1 MNNLPSVRRRPRET
15 PRPSSNVSPSS
26 LPPARLP
33 KVLGLAF
40 GLALCLAFSGPTAEA
55 RQAARTGA
63 TKLPSPDKVVGDYLK
78 ALGGKKRVAS
88 VRDATYE
95 WTYKRGDNGEA
106 GTARTRTK
114 SPASSRTDVFTP
126 GGERGAA
133 ANGRSAWARGTDGL
147 LLTLT
152 DSASLSA
159 KLHALLDATRFVEY
173 KKHGVMARTV
183 GAEQIYG
190 QPAVVV
196 EFSTR
201 AGARLRYWFNAETKL
216 PVEMRDDARG
226 LTVRYER
233 WLPRAG
239 GPLLLEPHR
248 LLFEERRVWQIMLTL
263 EEARYN
269 EGLSDAVF
277 DPPGDAS
284 LDIPALLRDLE
295 RNQDEV
301 DRRINEYT
309 FTRKITQRELNDRG
323 ELKKEKVNVYEVYP
337 TFGTGWIQK
346 HVVEDGQPLSPER
359 AAKEEK
365 RVAEMTLHAE
375 RNQPQFEAAMA
386 KARARREEEE
396 KKGVVRKED
405 GDDVSIATF
414 LRSSELV
421 SPRRESFR
429 GREVIVFDFRP
440 RPGFRP
446 KSRAQTIV
454 SKLAGTVWI
463 DPAERQVMRLEARL
477 VEGFKMGGGL
487 VASIKPGAAFAFEQ
501 TRLDDGVWLPRFS
514 QVNAS
519 ARVFLFAGMTINETH
534 EFSDYKR
541 FSTKAG
547 EDKLDAPKQKPE
559 DKPEEKPEGPQTVD
573 GRR

>member
-1 MNNLPSVRRRPRET
+1 MKNQTLRRRRRRET
-15 PRPSSNVSPSS
+15 PRASSKVFPTS
-26 LPPARLP
+26 LSPARLP
-33 KVLGLAF
+33 KVLGLLF
-40 GLALCLAFSGPTAEA
+40 GLALCLAFSVPNAGA
-55 RQAARTGA
+55 RQASRLGAAR
-63 TKLPSPDKVVGDYLK
+63 LPSPDKVVGDYVK

-95 WTYKRGDNGEA
+95 WTYIRGEPA
-106 GTARTRTK
+106 ESGTARTRTK
-114 SPASSRTDVFTP
+114 WPASSRTDVLTP
-126 GGERGAA
+126 AGERGAA

-152 DSASLSA
+152 DNASLSA
-159 KLHALLDATRFVEY
+159 KLHALLDATRFVDY
-173 KKHGVMARTV
+173 KKQGVLARTV

-190 QPAVVV
+190 QPSVVL

-201 AGARLRYWFNAETKL
+201 AGARLRYWFNTETKL
-216 PVEMRDDARG
+216 LVRMTDDARG
-226 LTVRYER
+226 LIVRYER
-233 WLPRAG
+233 WLPREG
-239 GPLLLEPHR
+239 SPLLVEPHR
-248 LLFEERRVWQIMLTL
+248 LLFEERGTWQIMLTL
-263 EEARYN
+263 QTARYN

-309 FTRKITQRELNDRG
+309 FTRKVTERELNDRG

-337 TFGTGWIQK
+337 TYGAGWIQK
-346 HVVEDGQPLSPER
+346 HVSENGVPLSPEQ

-365 RVAEMTLHAE
+365 RVAEQMLQAE
-375 RNQPQFEAAMA
+375 RNQPKFEAAVA
-386 KARARREEEE
+386 KARARREEER
-396 KKGVVRKED
+396 KKGVAEKED
-405 GDDVSIATF
+405 GDNVSIMTF
-414 LRSSELV
+414 LRACELV

-429 GREVIVFDFRP
+429 EREAIVFDFRP

-446 KSRAQTIV
+446 RSRAESIV

-501 TRLDDGVWLPRFS
+501 TRLADGVWLPRFS

-534 EFSDYKR
+534 EFSDFKR

-547 EDKLDAPKQKPE
+547 EDKLDAPKQE
-559 DKPEEKPEGPQTVD
+559 KPEEPREP
-573 GRR
+573 